1 MIVKKTNGV
10 PFGLNFDGFN
20 PVGATIFL
28 NSYIMK
34 ATKFLAILLFLPLA
48 TVSFATGNQQEVS
61 EIIKKAAAAIQSG
74 NVQELTKNFNKTIE
88 LDLLGEENFYSQV
101 QAEILLKDFF
111 TKNKPLKFSVNHQGV
126 KETTSYAI
134 GIMSTKGGDIRVSIF
149 IKTENGKSAIHQ
161 LRFET
166 DKEETE

>member
-1 MIVKKTNGV
+1 M
-10 PFGLNFDGFN
+10 GL
-20 PVGATIFL
+20 IFL

-34 ATKFLAILLFLPLA
+34 GFKTWAILLL
-48 TVSFATGNQQEVS
+48 VSLVALSFDVDNQQEVS
-61 EIIKKAAAAIQSG
+61 EIIKKAATAIHNGSA
-74 NVQELTKNFNKTIE
+74 QELTKYFNKTVE

-111 TKNKPLKFSVNHQGV
+111 NKNKPLKFTVNHQGV